1 MQNTE
6 STIYFNFSYFAL
18 RLLGKGLYS
27 NHWTAIAELVA
38 NGLDAQADSVKI
50 YINLIDQENASIEI
64 FDNGSGMDY
73 NDLSEKYVLIGKDKR
88 EDDQISE
95 EIKKQLMGRKG
106 IGKLAALYMS
116 NKYYLVSKKNGK
128 ETAWCLD
135 ASNVKDSD
143 IPKLDKCIVSNIGI
157 GSFEGVY
164 VANRDNFDD
173 KSYLLINKNARRL
186 TSLSNIRGYLMDQ
199 TSENDFTV
207 QSYILYKFDKLTS
220 VQKQEISNIL
230 LEYIKTKKHEFTE
243 KVDDQIANLEKDGIK
258 NINKIL
264 GLSSELFPISLK
276 YEIFAKMLEYDS
288 ELTFDDVTVEQY
300 LSEIVKARN
309 TLAHK
314 KLDVCRTQEYI
325 LYYDTMRQLEARK
338 CPEDCIEHSE
348 NYKISI
354 NEWNELRKKIHA
366 FGNEVDETQKK
377 LQKIEA
383 ETN

>member
-1 MQNTE
+1 MRYDLNILWVE
-6 STIYFNFSYFAL
+6 D
-18 RLLGKGLYS
+18 
-27 NHWTAIAELVA
+27 TATYYEETKEILETYAE
-38 NGLDAQADSVKI
+38 
-50 YINLIDQENASIEI
+50 
-64 FDNGSGMDY
+64 DNGISLKFHYIQDVNVFFEKIKNNEKGFRLYDIFFIDYSLSSGIVGSQLIT
-73 NDLSEKYVLIGKDKR
+73 DLR
-88 EDDQISE
+88 
-95 EIKKQLMGRKG
+95 
-106 IGKLAALYMS
+106 A
-116 NKYYLVSKKNGK
+116 KNM
-128 ETAWCLD
+128 
-135 ASNVKDSD
+135 DSD
-143 IPKLDKCIVSNIGI
+143 ILFYSSDKESEIRRIIEEDI

-314 KLDVCRTQEYI
+314 KLV
-325 LYYDTMRQLEARK
+325 
-338 CPEDCIEHSE
+338 
-348 NYKISI
+348 NWKIKFQSI
-354 NEWNELRKKIHA
+354 HPKT
-366 FGNEVDETQKK
+366 GT
-377 LQKIEA
+377 
-383 ETN
+383 

>member
-1 MQNTE
+1 M
-6 STIYFNFSYFAL
+6 
-18 RLLGKGLYS
+18 
-27 NHWTAIAELVA
+27 
-38 NGLDAQADSVKI
+38 
-50 YINLIDQENASIEI
+50 
-64 FDNGSGMDY
+64 
-73 NDLSEKYVLIGKDKR
+73 
-88 EDDQISE
+88 
-95 EIKKQLMGRKG
+95 
-106 IGKLAALYMS
+106 
-116 NKYYLVSKKNGK
+116 
-128 ETAWCLD
+128 
-135 ASNVKDSD
+135 
-143 IPKLDKCIVSNIGI
+143 
-157 GSFEGVY
+157 
-164 VANRDNFDD
+164 
-173 KSYLLINKNARRL
+173 

-338 CPEDCIEHSE
+338 CQEDCIEHSD

>member
-1 MQNTE
+1 MRYDLNILWVE
-6 STIYFNFSYFAL
+6 D
-18 RLLGKGLYS
+18 
-27 NHWTAIAELVA
+27 TATYYEETKEILETYAE
-38 NGLDAQADSVKI
+38 
-50 YINLIDQENASIEI
+50 
-64 FDNGSGMDY
+64 DNGISLKFHYIQDVNVFFEKIKNNEKGFRLYDIFFIDYSLSSGIVGSQLIT
-73 NDLSEKYVLIGKDKR
+73 DLR
-88 EDDQISE
+88 
-95 EIKKQLMGRKG
+95 
-106 IGKLAALYMS
+106 A
-116 NKYYLVSKKNGK
+116 KNM
-128 ETAWCLD
+128 
-135 ASNVKDSD
+135 DSD
-143 IPKLDKCIVSNIGI
+143 ILFYSSDKESEIRRIIEEDI

-220 VQKQEISNIL
+220 VQKQKISNIL

-325 LYYDTMRQLEARK
+325 LYYDTMRQFEARK
-338 CPEDCIEHSE
+338 CPEDCIEHSD

>member
-1 MQNTE
+1 MET
-6 STIYFNFSYFAL
+6 Y
-18 RLLGKGLYS
+18 
-27 NHWTAIAELVA
+27 AE
-38 NGLDAQADSVKI
+38 
-50 YINLIDQENASIEI
+50 
-64 FDNGSGMDY
+64 DNGISLKFHYIQDVNVFFEKIKNNEKGFRLYDIFFIDYSLSSGIVGSQLIT
-73 NDLSEKYVLIGKDKR
+73 DLR
-88 EDDQISE
+88 
-95 EIKKQLMGRKG
+95 
-106 IGKLAALYMS
+106 A
-116 NKYYLVSKKNGK
+116 KNM
-128 ETAWCLD
+128 
-135 ASNVKDSD
+135 DSD
-143 IPKLDKCIVSNIGI
+143 ILFYSSDKESEI
-157 GSFEGVY
+157 
-164 VANRDNFDD
+164 R
-173 KSYLLINKNARRL
+173 YLLINKNARRL

-220 VQKQEISNIL
+220 VQKQKISNIL

-338 CPEDCIEHSE
+338 CPEDCIEHSD

>member
-1 MQNTE
+1 MRYDLNILWVE
-6 STIYFNFSYFAL
+6 D
-18 RLLGKGLYS
+18 
-27 NHWTAIAELVA
+27 TATYYEETKEILETYAE
-38 NGLDAQADSVKI
+38 
-50 YINLIDQENASIEI
+50 
-64 FDNGSGMDY
+64 DNGISLKFHYIQDVNVFFEKIKNNEKGFRLYDIFFIDYSLSSGIVGSQLIT
-73 NDLSEKYVLIGKDKR
+73 DLR
-88 EDDQISE
+88 
-95 EIKKQLMGRKG
+95 
-106 IGKLAALYMS
+106 A
-116 NKYYLVSKKNGK
+116 KNM
-128 ETAWCLD
+128 
-135 ASNVKDSD
+135 DSD
-143 IPKLDKCIVSNIGI
+143 ILFYSSDKESEIRRIIEEDI

-300 LSEIVKARN
+300 LSE
-309 TLAHK
+309 
-314 KLDVCRTQEYI
+314 
-325 LYYDTMRQLEARK
+325 
-338 CPEDCIEHSE
+338 S
-348 NYKISI
+348 
-354 NEWNELRKKIHA
+354 
-366 FGNEVDETQKK
+366 
-377 LQKIEA
+377 
-383 ETN
+383 